1 MPMNHR
7 NASTVLL
14 LLLLLFLI
22 VLPVNGRRSFDTLQS
37 ATRNK
42 LCFDDDENDVDD
54 THSSIQVRTAF
65 LAKEERVF
73 FGETSDALLR
83 YSRPAADDQ
92 VRLCSTSAI
101 AHSMKPRPL
110 LFWEN
115 MVCGAISRSIA
126 QTVMHPANT
135 MKTILQS
142 SRGTERP
149 TLWSLMRPSN
159 FQRLSRGAG
168 ANFLLSVPHGAVNFA
183 VLEFVRSK
191 FAVVV
196 NRTPALKQRA
206 EQIGP
211 GLDFLS
217 SSLSTVCCSIV
228 STPQM
233 MITDNIMAGN
243 FNNMPEAIRGL
254 WMRDGIKG
262 FYAGWWPGLAGKI
275 PSYVSANNDALA
287 CQKSWLFLCAHS
299 LSHTP

>member
-1 MPMNHR
+1 MPMEHR
-7 NASTVLL
+7 NATTVLL
-14 LLLLLFLI
+14 LLLLI
-22 VLPVNGRRSFDTLQS
+22 VLAVNGRRSFDTLQA
-37 ATRNK
+37 ATRTK
-42 LCFDDDENDVDD
+42 LCFAHDDNNNNHIDDE
-54 THSSIQVRTAF
+54 HSSIQVQVRPAF
-65 LAKEERVF
+65 LSKEEHAF
-73 FGETSDALLR
+73 FKETSDALLR
-83 YSRPAADDQ
+83 YSRPAAKNINDDQQ

-110 LFWEN
+110 VFWEN

-142 SRGTERP
+142 SRGMERP
-149 TLWSLMRPSN
+149 TVLTLMHPTN
-159 FQRLSRGAG
+159 FRRLSRGAG

-183 VLEFVRSK
+183 VLELVRSK
-191 FAVVV
+191 FAVIV
-196 NRTPALKQRA
+196 NRTPALKHRA

-217 SSLSTVCCSIV
+217 SSLATICCSIV

-254 WMRDGIKG
+254 WMRDGIKA

-275 PSYVSANNDALA
+275 PSYVSELIKEEDAL
-287 CQKSWLFLCAHS
+287 
-299 LSHTP
+299 TM